1 MKYVILQLK
10 GFHQMHCHLGLF
22 HPSFYKRLD
31 AEILLLQLVFTH
43 FLELDELYETKRRM
57 VQDYKT
63 SEKEYQEVKQ
73 EEIKVKRQESFVKK
87 QERRNT
93 MESFQQDL

>member
-1 MKYVILQLK
+1 MEAKFVFLY
-10 GFHQMHCHLGLF
+10 
-22 HPSFYKRLD
+22 
-31 AEILLLQLVFTH
+31 LLLIH
-43 FLELDELYETKRRM
+43 IIELDELYETKRRM